1 MTAKFPVTK
10 YTISESDVLKPER
23 ALRTDP
29 FFPIS
34 IVKRTNGRLEDI
46 FGEYNDYEL
55 GITFECPQGYYME
68 ILGTDNLLN
77 AGYEMTHTKIVRNES
92 EGITKKDTI
101 VKLKKFKDLENLPL
115 PFHGGL
121 FGVLRSKNY
130 SLLHS
135 TSNKINAP
143 ENIPKNTNVPTF
155 LNNPNNYNNNS
166 NQKSSYFY

>member
-1 MTAKFPVTK
+1 MAAKIPVTK
-10 YTISESDVLKPER
+10 YTIRNSDVLKPER
-23 ALRTDP
+23 DMKTDP

-55 GITFECPQGYYME
+55 GITFDCPPGFYIEMF
-68 ILGTDNLLN
+68 GTDNLLN

-92 EGITKKDTI
+92 EGLTKKDTI

-115 PFHGGL
+115 PFHCGI
-121 FGVLRSKNY
+121 FGILRAKNY

-135 TSNKINAP
+135 SLNKT
-143 ENIPKNTNVPTF
+143 NIFEKKSQNSDTLNF
-155 LNNPNNYNNNS
+155 LNNPNNNNI
-166 NQKSSYFY
+166 KKDSYFY